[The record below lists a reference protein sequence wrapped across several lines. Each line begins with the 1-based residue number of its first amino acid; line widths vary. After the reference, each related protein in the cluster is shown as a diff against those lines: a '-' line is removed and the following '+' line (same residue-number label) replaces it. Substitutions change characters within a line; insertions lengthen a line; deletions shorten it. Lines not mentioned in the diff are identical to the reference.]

1 LTALGVENPEAH
13 AETLVES
20 GLRMEELDEIHSGV
34 DATRFSTLMRWLCN
48 ILLSSRVIHEVGEAS
63 SRISALVG
71 AIKSHVYM
79 DRARARQPV
88 AVHQGISDTLTILNY
103 KLKTKDIIVERSFA
117 EGLPEISGYGG
128 ELNQVWTNLI
138 DNAIDA
144 MDQEGR
150 LQVSTCREGEAIQ
163 VTITDNGKGIPSEIM
178 GQIFD
183 PFFTTKRQ
191 GEGTGIG
198 LDIVKQIV
206 DHHHGE
212 VRVNSVPGK
221 TQFHVVL
228 PLQPPPRAIDDGPLD
243 ESA

>member
-1 LTALGVENPEAH
+1 
-13 AETLVES
+13 
-20 GLRMEELDEIHSGV
+20 
-34 DATRFSTLMRWLCN
+34 
-48 ILLSSRVIHEVGEAS
+48 
-63 SRISALVG
+63 LVG